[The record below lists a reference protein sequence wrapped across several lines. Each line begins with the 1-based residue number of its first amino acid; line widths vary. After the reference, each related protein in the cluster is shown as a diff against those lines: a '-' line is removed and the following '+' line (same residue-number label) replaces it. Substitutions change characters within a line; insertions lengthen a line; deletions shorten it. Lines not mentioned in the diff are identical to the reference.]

1 MKAWWSRVGRNAGG
15 RRRSRPVR
23 DRRRRLCGSL
33 PPIPASPSYCVVDVP
48 PIRRYVGVV
57 RGLVL
62 LAAVALT
69 AMLLAGCGGGN
80 DRAKVEISL
89 RDYIAGL
96 TPDQTVLPI
105 GAGPPRVA
113 NNSCRDRHVT
123 VKKGQ
128 GFFSRTAGVYLPE
141 GTALWSCVVKFRHLA
156 QPVVVGVKGGTK
168 VIWATPGRF
177 EEFEL
182 K

>member
-1 MKAWWSRVGRNAGG
+1 MCRFLW
-15 RRRSRPVR
+15 
-23 DRRRRLCGSL
+23 LT
-33 PPIPASPSYCVVDVP
+33 
-48 PIRRYVGVV
+48 GVLA
-57 RGLVL
+57 LV
-62 LAAVALT
+62 VAL
-69 AMLLAGCGGGN
+69 AVGCGGGGD

-89 RDYIAGL
+89 RDYIAAL
-96 TPDQTVLPI
+96 TPEETVLPI

-156 QPVVVGVKGGTK
+156 QPVVVGVKGRTK
-168 VIWATPGRF
+168 VVWATPGRF
-177 EEFEL
+177 EQFTL